1 MKSETTKAITISQQ
15 KSTKEVVPFEPSRG
29 MLRWFA
35 AAVELG
41 PNASITEVA
50 KKAELDRS
58 NWYLWLEK
66 DGFVEW
72 WDEQWGKFLRL
83 NRWKLDAIGMKQ
95 AERNYD
101 YWRTMM
107 ERVGNI
113 VPEKTP
119 ATANQFNINLGDAQ
133 LRRIIED

>member
-1 MKSETTKAITISQQ
+1 MKNDKDITNQQ
-15 KSTKEVVPFEPSRG
+15 DSTKEVAPFEPSKG
-29 MLRWFA
+29 MLRWFD

-41 PNASITEVA
+41 PTATITAVA
-50 KKAELDRS
+50 EKAGLDRT

-72 WDEQWGKFLRL
+72 WDEQWGKFLRV

-101 YWRTMM
+101 YWHTMM

-113 VPEKTP
+113 TPDKTP
-119 ATANQFNINLGDAQ
+119 STANQFNINLGDAQ